1 MRRGREGIEKEG
13 IHFTKNLMFGKVNVT
28 SYKSFAKVDPLLSSH
43 SLSLLP
49 DNPHVMN
56 LNPIRKEN
64 TREETI
70 IKGGSKYLQHVD
82 RHLRSSSKW
91 LQKQAQA

>member
-49 DNPHVMN
+49 DNPHVN
-56 LNPIRKEN
+56 ELESNKKRRYKRRN
-64 TREETI
+64 YNRGREQIPATC
-70 IKGGSKYLQHVD
+70 
-82 RHLRSSSKW
+82 R
-91 LQKQAQA
+91 